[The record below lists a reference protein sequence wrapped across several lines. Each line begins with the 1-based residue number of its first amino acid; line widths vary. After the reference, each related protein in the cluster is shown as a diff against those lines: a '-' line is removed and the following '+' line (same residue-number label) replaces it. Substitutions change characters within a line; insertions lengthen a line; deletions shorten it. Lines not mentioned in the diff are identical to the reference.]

1 MEGVMTSVAV
11 EGNYVVQKFGSPV
24 ATPAAPDPTPSNYMF
39 YHGGSIRFGRLLM
52 TDAELQIVDL
62 DPADPFRF
70 DLDHYLD
77 QLVAGYS
84 RNNARG
90 GLEAFMRDI
99 DKVGK
104 ETVDIRSIPKT

>member
-1 MEGVMTSVAV
+1 
-11 EGNYVVQKFGSPV
+11 
-24 ATPAAPDPTPSNYMF
+24 MF

-84 RNNARG
+84 RNNTRG

-99 DKVGK
+99 DKIGK
-104 ETVDIRSIPKT
+104 ETVDIRSVPKT